1 MRYKIAFSFPLL
13 DQKHLQEAH
22 SHFAFYG
29 WIGLCIYTFII
40 YILKDDLPEKS
51 KKKYFSLI
59 AVNNIASWLMVPL
72 FLWKGYFVGSIIA
85 SSIVLFIGFIFF
97 FFLLKDLKGIKHI
110 AKYWFLSGLFF
121 AMLSSIGVF
130 GLVYMKTTHQLH
142 RDFYLGSTYYYLH
155 FQYNGFFIFSCIGIL
170 LNYFKGLGAVIPE
183 KANQQILK
191 LMFLGCVI
199 GYGLSVLWLRI
210 PIWIFVIIVLG
221 SIFQTIGAVKL
232 YNLIKTNWKLLLE
245 KRVPKIERWALIIS
259 GAAFALKI
267 LLQLGSNIPEV
278 SQFAFG
284 FRNIVIAY
292 LHLVL
297 LMCIAVFLL
306 NQILGTG
313 LFKTSNK
320 LYSAFFF
327 LLVGIILNELVL
339 GVMGIFS
346 IKYISLPYAANILLG
361 VSILMMLSLFF
372 IWTQLKTSSHK

>member
-1 MRYKIAFSFPLL
+1 MRFHFLYSTKNICKKRIRISLFMVGLG
-13 DQKHLQEAH
+13 
-22 SHFAFYG
+22 FAFTP
-29 WIGLCIYTFII
+29 LSFTSSEII
-40 YILKDDLPEKS
+40 FPKKS

-59 AVNNIASWLMVPL
+59 AVNNIASWLMVSL

-97 FFLLKDLKGIKHI
+97 FFLLNDLKGIKHI
-110 AKYWFLSGLFF
+110 AKYWFLCGLFF

-130 GLVYMKTTHQLH
+130 GLVYMKVTHQLH
-142 RDFYLGSTYYYLH
+142 RDFYLASTYYYLH

-170 LNYFKGLGAVIPE
+170 LNYFKDLGAIIPE